1 MAERMGVGLTGVTWE
16 MLEGVDHYPIV
27 VLREVND

>member
-16 MLEGVDHYPIV
+16 MLEGVYHYPIV
-27 VLREVND
+27 ILREA